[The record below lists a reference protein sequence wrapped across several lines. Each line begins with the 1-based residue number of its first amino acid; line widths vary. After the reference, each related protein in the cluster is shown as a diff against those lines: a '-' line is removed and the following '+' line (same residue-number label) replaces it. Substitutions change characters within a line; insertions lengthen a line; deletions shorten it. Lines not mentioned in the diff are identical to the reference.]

1 MTPYSPIKSSVAAK
15 IAATLGA
22 ASFFSLLGSPAEAI
36 VCPSGG
42 VPPGGSCGTVGVAF
56 LDLNG
61 GYSPDPSTETVQG
74 SGIKSGVFDYY
85 EFDVDPGSSATPSSS
100 PFDRIFFEFSN
111 MAPSGSNPGLTF
123 AINDPMG
130 NEIYSQILG
139 ADSMD
144 VAQLEGVFLG
154 GTYSLTLTGG
164 NTLVPPPYDFTIIPL
179 QTTVPTPLPI
189 LGAGVAFG
197 FSRNLRR
204 RVKKP
209 ASILNS

>member
-1 MTPYSPIKSSVAAK
+1 MTPYSSIKSSVAAK
-15 IAATLGA
+15 IAATVGA
-22 ASFFSLLGSPAEAI
+22 ASFFSLFGSPAEAI

-42 VPPGGSCGTVGVAF
+42 IPPGGSCGTVGVAF
-56 LDLNG
+56 LGLNG
-61 GYSPDPSTETVQG
+61 GYNPDPSTETVQG
-74 SGIKSGVFDYY
+74 SGIRTGVFDYY

-111 MAPSGSNPGLTF
+111 MEPAGPADVLTF
-123 AINDPMG
+123 AISDPMG
-130 NEIYSQILG
+130 NQIYSQDLG

-164 NTLVPPPYDFTIIPL
+164 EPSNPYDFTIIPL